1 MCTDYEG
8 LCKSVL
14 EAMMVGIPVLC
25 SDVPALNGYIDHG
38 INGFLVNNEYQSW
51 SKELKRINSLPEDKL
66 TEVTHSAKKYV
77 KEKYDPVK
85 NLESYILYFKSL
97 LEDN

>member
-1 MCTDYEG
+1 MHIYQKLVYSVCTDDEG

-38 INGFLVNNEYQSW
+38 INGLGE
-51 SKELKRINSLPEDKL
+51 
-66 TEVTHSAKKYV
+66 
-77 KEKYDPVK
+77 
-85 NLESYILYFKSL
+85 
-97 LEDN
+97 